1 MSRVWRPAPPQP
13 DPPRP
18 PDGPRVSVPRPSHAR
33 LRDSLIEILGLDDD
47 CSDGAIVA
55 AVLLRTT

>member
-1 MSRVWRPAPPQP
+1 MSRVWWPPPPHP
-13 DPPRP
+13 DPSPQ
-18 PDGPRVSVPRPSHAR
+18 PDGPRVTVPRPTHAR
-33 LRDSLIEILGLDDD
+33 LRDSLIEVLGLDDD

>member
-1 MSRVWRPAPPQP
+1 MSRVWWQPPPHP
-13 DPPRP
+13 DPSPQ
-18 PDGPRVSVPRPSHAR
+18 PDGPRVTVPRPTHAR
-33 LRDSLIEILGLDDD
+33 LRDSLIEVLGLDDD